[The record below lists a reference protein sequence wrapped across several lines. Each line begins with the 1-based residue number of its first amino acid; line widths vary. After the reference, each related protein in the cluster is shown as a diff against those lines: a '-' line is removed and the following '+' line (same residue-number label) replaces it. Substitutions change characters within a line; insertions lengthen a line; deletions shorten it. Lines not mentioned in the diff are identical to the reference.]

1 MATQLNKE
9 QLSNLIRL
17 GMVIGMKL
25 GVDKVRDNNFP
36 ESETQEVL
44 QKISVEIIEAYQHY
58 SSTGDDT
65 KMAVLEKYVI

>member
-25 GVDKVRDNNFP
+25 GVDKVRDKFP